1 MANKRLSP
9 KKEIYRGDIM
19 YADLGQHVKSSVQSG
34 ERPCVVVS
42 NNINN
47 KNSTVIVVCPCT
59 TKLKKTHM
67 PTHIKISK
75 DDVRGYMS
83 SDSLL
88 LAEQIT
94 VISKHKV
101 LFKMGHIPNDS
112 LVMNEING
120 AIKRQLAV

>member
-1 MANKRLSP
+1 
-9 KKEIYRGDIM
+9 
-19 YADLGQHVKSSVQSG
+19 
-34 ERPCVVVS
+34 
-42 NNINN
+42 
-47 KNSTVIVVCPCT
+47 
-59 TKLKKTHM
+59 M